1 MEILNMQRGPRHQCN
16 VAIDAAESPRVL
28 ILEVAARRPT
38 IYLDCDQVL
47 SRFQVSRNVEFGRHT
62 RILAI
67 AHPVAVDPYVE
78 CRIDAIEH
86 HENLAS
92 LPGRG
97 HREGAPVRANRVAL
111 SVGCP

>member
-78 CRIDAIEH
+78 RRID
-86 HENLAS
+86 S
-92 LPGRG
+92 LEDDEDVTPIPGRG
-97 HREGAPVRANRVAL
+97 YRKGAPVRSHRIPL
-111 SVGCP
+111 SVGGP